1 MFTTPTK
8 KPRMHQFQPGP
19 KTNSEVH
26 QAIDAVG
33 ASLLPVMRKIR
44 RQMHAH
50 PELSM
55 QELETTR
62 FLREKLESLGFQ
74 TKTTPQAV
82 GLTFDWETAPGAA
95 RRIGLRA
102 DIDALPIQTAS
113 TADYASQ
120 VAGVMHACGH
130 DAHSAMMIGAACILK
145 SLHEQDLFDEPI
157 AIRSILQPA
166 EETSAGAPYM
176 LENGAADDLAA
187 ALALHVDPNLP
198 SGFVASRCGPFTAGC
213 DTIEVIVRGRSGHSA
228 RPYQAIDALHAASSW
243 LQLAY
248 ARLPRI
254 HDCREPSVFTLG
266 TFNAGVA
273 SNVVADTAKLTGTL
287 RTVSDSVRLQLL
299 DALNSVST
307 SIEAGHG
314 CRIDFKVS
322 EFTPSLHNDARITEA
337 AMRAARQLLGDG
349 AVETIPL
356 PSMGAEDFAFFCRK
370 IPCCMFRLGTA
381 GQRHAASSDYS
392 SPLHSPDF
400 DIDEDALVVGAKLLA
415 ACAIE
420 LSGDK

>member
-1 MFTTPTK
+1 
-8 KPRMHQFQPGP
+8 MHQFPSGQ
-19 KTNSEVH
+19 KTNSEVP
-26 QAIDAVG
+26 QAINAVG
-33 ASLLPVMRKIR
+33 ASLLPMMRKIR

-62 FLREKLESLGFQ
+62 FLQQKLESLGFQ
-74 TKTTPQAV
+74 PKSTPRAV
-82 GLTFDWETAPGAA
+82 GLTFDWETGPGAD

-102 DIDALPIQTAS
+102 DIDALPIQTVS
-113 TADYASQ
+113 TTDYASQ
-120 VAGVMHACGH
+120 VSGVMHACGH
-130 DAHSAMMIGAACILK
+130 DAHSAMLIGASCILK
-145 SLHEQDLFDEPI
+145 SLHEQGLFDEPV
-157 AIRSILQPA
+157 AIRGILQPA
-166 EETSAGAPYM
+166 EETSEGASYM

-187 ALALHVDPNLP
+187 AMALHVDPNLQ
-198 SGFVASRCGPFTAGC
+198 SGYVASRCGPFTAGC
-213 DTIEVIVRGRSGHSA
+213 DAIEVTVRGRSGHSA

-243 LQLAY
+243 LQQAY

-254 HDCREPSVFTLG
+254 HDCREPSVFALG
-266 TFNAGVA
+266 TFHAGVA
-273 SNVVADTAKLTGTL
+273 SNVVADTAVLTGTL

-307 SIEAGHG
+307 SIEAGFG
-314 CRIDFKVS
+314 CRIDLKVS
-322 EFTPSLHNDARITEA
+322 AFTPSMQNDPRITET
-337 AMRAARQLLGDG
+337 AMRAARQLLGDN

-381 GQRHAASSDYS
+381 GQRHAATSDHS

-415 ACAIE
+415 TCAIE
-420 LSGDK
+420 FSYNKELFDE